1 VSTQPTIRRPRHTR
15 LAYVGATGGVALT
28 SWIACFAA
36 YIAHINGLPTRE
48 VGSMLLGLAVT
59 STLVTGQLWHSY
71 STEKASASN
80 AAALGEA
87 IGQLASEME
96 QVSHKV
102 GRIDPMAIYT
112 ALAEDILLDK
122 K

>member
-1 VSTQPTIRRPRHTR
+1 
-15 LAYVGATGGVALT
+15 
-28 SWIACFAA
+28 
-36 YIAHINGLPTRE
+36 
-48 VGSMLLGLAVT
+48 MLLGLAVT